1 MKFAW
6 GRDVNIYLQRVNS
19 SRLYFLKMAQ
29 FLPFHRLLLYW
40 FNYSVRRG
48 MIVFLP
54 LGSGLWLWWNWSH
67 MTLRLDEERWF
78 SWEFCIW
85 HPVTMPGSPG
95 SLWTGLYGEDW
106 RHLAKL
112 PAFSQH
118 WLASHMNEPLKSE
131 SYSPKLSLP
140 AETKWNKDE
149 LLLLNSAHVPDS
161 VNKINDCCC
170 IEPLNLEVVCYTAI
184 DTIPTEVSYTI
195 CIKIADSYTL
205 LPDTS
210 WEMDYRDRDR

>member
-1 MKFAW
+1 
-6 GRDVNIYLQRVNS
+6 
-19 SRLYFLKMAQ
+19 MAQ

-40 FNYSVRRG
+40 FNSSVRRG

-67 MTLRLDEERWF
+67 VTLEA
-78 SWEFCIW
+78 
-85 HPVTMPGSPG
+85 G
-95 SLWTGLYGEDW
+95 W
-106 RHLAKL
+106 RKVVLLGTLHLASSDHAMRKL
-112 PAFSQH
+112 GQRVDRLVWRGLKTPGQAPSFQH

-131 SYSPKLSLP
+131 SCSPKLSLP

-161 VNKINDCCC
+161 VNKIDDGCT
-170 IEPLNLEVVCYTAI
+170 EPLNLEVVCYTAV
-184 DTIPTEVSYTI
+184 DTTPTEVSFTI

-210 WEMDYRDRDR
+210 WQMDSRDRLICNSKIIYIQDNSLQHNL